1 MRKRKIFDNWLD
13 CLRPRCDCKN
23 CFPEKIPCCPCC
35 GPQEPQPEPEED
47 VFASFVVFEV
57 QFANEQSIFWGVGT
71 EDPTGNITLE
81 DNTRI
86 VLEPGYYYIA
96 YSVSAVLDNAGY
108 MQITPFYNGAA
119 HLEYGIYFKT
129 GTASS
134 SACGSGFMIIS
145 VPSRTNFTLNYNS
158 SVGNR
163 SGAASITFLKLNRE
177 S

>member
-1 MRKRKIFDNWLD
+1 MEVRSCGSEKYLTIGWIVSGLDATVKIVFRRKFHAV
-13 CLRPRCDCKN
+13 PAA
-23 CFPEKIPCCPCC
+23 
-35 GPQEPQPEPEED
+35 PEPEED

-57 QFANEQSIFWGVGT
+57 QFANEQPIFWGVGT

-129 GTASS
+129 GIASS

>member
-13 CLRPRCDCKN
+13 CLRPRCDCK
-23 CFPEKIPCCPCC
+23 I
-35 GPQEPQPEPEED
+35 
-47 VFASFVVFEV
+47 VFRRKFHAVPAAVPRSRSQNQKKMYLLLLWFLRYSLPMNSRFSGEGDRG
-57 QFANEQSIFWGVGT
+57 S
-71 EDPTGNITLE
+71 TGNITLE